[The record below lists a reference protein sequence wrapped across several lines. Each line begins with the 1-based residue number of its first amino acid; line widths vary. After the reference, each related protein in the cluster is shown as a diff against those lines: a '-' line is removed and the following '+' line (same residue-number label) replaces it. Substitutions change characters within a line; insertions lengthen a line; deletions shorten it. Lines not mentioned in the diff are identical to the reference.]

1 MHDATQPVEDNVHRD
16 QSKTV
21 NSLLITA
28 ALTTITAGCGGS
40 NLFAP
45 PGDRVAELHVLSGD
59 GQSAPVGTTLP
70 SPVIVLAVD
79 QDEAPVPGVT
89 LVASAPGRIEPTI
102 VRTDADGA
110 AAFHWT
116 LPADTGR
123 HVARIGARS
132 STGATDPPELTIMA
146 TAVPHERDESPR

>member
-1 MHDATQPVEDNVHRD
+1 MRRD

-21 NSLLITA
+21 NPFLITV
-28 ALTTITAGCGGS
+28 ALTAITAGCGGS

-45 PGDRVAELHVLSGD
+45 PGDRITELHVLSGD

-79 QDEAPVPGVT
+79 QDEKPVPGVM

-110 AAFHWT
+110 AAFQWT

-132 STGATDPPELTIMA
+132 STGATDPPVVTIMA
-146 TAVPHERDESPR
+146 TAVPHELHEGPR